1 MFTLKQILILRG
13 TKIQQHGFCYFHP
26 PCRHQYS
33 VYEWMKWMT
42 ISCLRRWPYWGLHFL
57 MVKSSSVLTTTKR
70 QCLVFDR
77 SYFLA
82 VNEKWPITPSPY
94 ELCVLCHDQ
103 IYISGPIFNFYFFFL
118 LTPTPPSRAYLI
130 KNGKMSFLL
139 RDFFLLLL
147 HGYCA
152 LHWLEKRRSSLI
164 YNLRLAQI

>member
-1 MFTLKQILILRG
+1 MDFVIFTHHADINTLSMSG
-13 TKIQQHGFCYFHP
+13 W
-26 PCRHQYS
+26 S
-33 VYEWMKWMT
+33 EWRKAYLT
-42 ISCLRRWPYWGLHFL
+42 ISCLRRWPYWGLHWL

-103 IYISGPIFNFYFFFL
+103 IKDQFAIFTFSFCW
-118 LTPTPPSRAYLI
+118 PPPPFQAYLI
-130 KNGKMSFLL
+130 NNGKMSFLL
-139 RDFFLLLL
+139 RDFFLLL